1 MFLFLRKNKL
11 YVKNKLKYEN
21 KIVIDNIILL
31 MSVTNKLSKLFTD
44 KNPPEE
50 IMVKEK
56 LKASKVLKFAIFKNI
71 KIIKVKKEYKIN
83 TLKDCFKVSVLLKDK
98 KFVSDFFKLLSKT
111 SIKRIIEKRKYKPP
125 IHWVDDLHKIK
136 L

>member
-1 MFLFLRKNKL
+1 MFFFLRKNKL

-31 MSVTNKLSKLFTD
+31 TSVTNKLTKLFID

-56 LKASKVLKFAIFKNI
+56 LKASKVLRLINLSNKKITNVRKAY
-71 KIIKVKKEYKIN
+71 KIIIFNDCFEISVE
-83 TLKDCFKVSVLLKDK
+83 LKD
-98 KFVSDFFKLLSKT
+98 
-111 SIKRIIEKRKYKPP
+111 I
-125 IHWVDDLHKIK
+125 
-136 L
+136 

>member
-31 MSVTNKLSKLFTD
+31 TSVTNKLSKLFID

-56 LKASKVLKFAIFKNI
+56 LKASKVLRLINLSNKKITNVRKAY
-71 KIIKVKKEYKIN
+71 KIIIFN
-83 TLKDCFKVSVLLKDK
+83 DCFKI
-98 KFVSDFFKLLSKT
+98 SDELND
-111 SIKRIIEKRKYKPP
+111 I
-125 IHWVDDLHKIK
+125 
-136 L
+136 

>member
-31 MSVTNKLSKLFTD
+31 ISVTNKLSKLFID

-56 LKASKVLKFAIFKNI
+56 LKASKVLRLINLNNKKITNVRNAY
-71 KIIKVKKEYKIN
+71 KIIIFN
-83 TLKDCFKVSVLLKDK
+83 DCFEISVESKD
-98 KFVSDFFKLLSKT
+98 
-111 SIKRIIEKRKYKPP
+111 I
-125 IHWVDDLHKIK
+125 
-136 L
+136 

>member
-31 MSVTNKLSKLFTD
+31 MSVTNKLSKLLID

-56 LKASKVLKFAIFKNI
+56 LKASKVLKLINLNNNFICISYICYLF
-71 KIIKVKKEYKIN
+71 II
-83 TLKDCFKVSVLLKDK
+83 
-98 KFVSDFFKLLSKT
+98 
-111 SIKRIIEKRKYKPP
+111 
-125 IHWVDDLHKIK
+125 
-136 L
+136 